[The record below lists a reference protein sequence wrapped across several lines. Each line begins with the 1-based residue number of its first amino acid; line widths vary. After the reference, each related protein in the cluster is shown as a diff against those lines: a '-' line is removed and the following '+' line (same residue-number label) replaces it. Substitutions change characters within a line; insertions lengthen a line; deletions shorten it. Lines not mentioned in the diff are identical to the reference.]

1 LARTP
6 YYCARQE
13 GDGAQYK
20 FIDWIVTLQFDLEEK
35 LVYEINESE
44 EEKTMPIITNAE
56 KIGEKKGAEKERAK
70 RDKIIKNLRKLGVS
84 EDKIAEAI
92 RMAEKEAA

>member
-1 LARTP
+1 
-6 YYCARQE
+6 
-13 GDGAQYK
+13 
-20 FIDWIVTLQFDLEEK
+20 
-35 LVYEINESE
+35 
-44 EEKTMPIITNAE
+44 MPIITNAE